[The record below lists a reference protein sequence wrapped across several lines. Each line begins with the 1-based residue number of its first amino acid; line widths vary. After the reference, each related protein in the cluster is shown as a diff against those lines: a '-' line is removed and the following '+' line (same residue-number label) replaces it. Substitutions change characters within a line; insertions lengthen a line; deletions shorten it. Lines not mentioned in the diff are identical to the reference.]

1 MKRLSVDRARRL
13 RVSQT
18 DAGQLLWHHLR
29 NRRLQ
34 GWKFRRQNEIGL
46 YVVDFVCP
54 DAGLI
59 VELDGGQHGDQLIYD
74 EARTKKLG
82 EQGYRVLRFWNNDV
96 LKNVQGVLEVI
107 QEALA
112 RPAPHHRK
120 GGNAPTLSPK
130 GRGSSVDGDLRVS
143 TNINPRL
150 TQVFRFVRCSYANG
164 VAELVYAFDHGEEL
178 IERVRFP
185 HAPALPSS
193 HQAAFDQALKLL
205 HLIAG
210 VSYYKAGVP
219 PRIDVA
225 DGPLDDA
232 TANLLDE
239 LYLHG
244 LAEFAYRNG
253 LDLRGRINFPRLGAG
268 SEKASSRGGSTQPE
282 AKALGLPHRTLVPI
296 GGGKDSLVA
305 VEAIKS
311 IGGEAT
317 AVWVGNSPLIAACA
331 ERTGLPTLNIQRELA
346 PGLFELNRLGAW
358 NGHIPVTAVN
368 SAILAVAA
376 ILYGFDSIAFAN
388 ERSASAATLEYE
400 GQQVNHQWSKGYAF
414 ERLLGDWL
422 HQHVAS
428 DLDYFSLLR
437 PFSELAVTRAF
448 AKLTPYFDVFSSC
461 NRNFK
466 ILGPKP
472 ADRWC
477 GQCPKCHF
485 VFLALAPFLP
495 KPRLLSIF
503 GRNLLDDENLAPG
516 FDALLEYQDHK
527 PFECVG
533 EGAEARA
540 AMYALS
546 QRSEWQEDAL
556 VARFIREI
564 LSQLDVKEL
573 ALEPWLQPSTEQRIA
588 KRVLPALAFFA

>member
-1 MKRLSVDRARRL
+1 
-13 RVSQT
+13 VS
-18 DAGQLLWHHLR
+18 H
-29 NRRLQ
+29 
-34 GWKFRRQNEIGL
+34 
-46 YVVDFVCP
+46 P
-54 DAGLI
+54 
-59 VELDGGQHGDQLIYD
+59 
-74 EARTKKLG
+74 
-82 EQGYRVLRFWNNDV
+82 
-96 LKNVQGVLEVI
+96 I
-107 QEALA
+107 Q
-112 RPAPHHRK
+112 
-120 GGNAPTLSPK
+120 
-130 GRGSSVDGDLRVS
+130 
-143 TNINPRL
+143 PRL
-150 TQVFRFVRCSYANG
+150 TQVFRFLHARYADG
-164 VAELVYAFDHGEEL
+164 VAELSYAFDEGEPL
-178 IERVRFP
+178 VERIRFP
-185 HAPALPSS
+185 AAPALPPAR
-193 HQAAFDQALKLL
+193 QAAFDAALKLL

-219 PRIDVA
+219 PRIEVV

-232 TANLLDE
+232 TADLLDA

-253 LDLRGRINFPRLGAG
+253 LDLRGRIHFPRGGATLP
-268 SEKASSRGGSTQPE
+268 A
-282 AKALGLPHRTLVPI
+282 AAALGLPKRTLVPI

-311 IGGEAT
+311 IGGDAT

-376 ILYGFDSIAFAN
+376 ILYGHDSITFAN

-414 ERLLGDWL
+414 ETLLSDWL
-422 HQHVAS
+422 HSHVAA
-428 DLDYFSLLR
+428 DLDYCSLLR
-437 PFSELAVTRAF
+437 PYSELAITRAF
-448 AKLTPYFDVFSSC
+448 AKLTPYFDSFSSC
-461 NRNFK
+461 NRNFR

-485 VFLALAPFLP
+485 VFLALAPFCP
-495 KPRLLSIF
+495 KPRLLTIF
-503 GRNLLDDENLAPG
+503 GRNLLDDDSQAAG

-546 QRSEWQEDAL
+546 QRPEWAEDAL
-556 VARFIREI
+556 VARFRSEI
-564 LSQLDVKEL
+564 LPQLDASQL
-573 ALEPWLQPSTEQRIA
+573 ALEPWLQPSGEH
-588 KRVLPALAFFA
+588 RVPARLQAALAAID

>member
-1 MKRLSVDRARRL
+1 M
-13 RVSQT
+13 T
-18 DAGQLLWHHLR
+18 
-29 NRRLQ
+29 N
-34 GWKFRRQNEIGL
+34 
-46 YVVDFVCP
+46 P
-54 DAGLI
+54 
-59 VELDGGQHGDQLIYD
+59 
-74 EARTKKLG
+74 
-82 EQGYRVLRFWNNDV
+82 
-96 LKNVQGVLEVI
+96 I
-107 QEALA
+107 Q
-112 RPAPHHRK
+112 
-120 GGNAPTLSPK
+120 
-130 GRGSSVDGDLRVS
+130 
-143 TNINPRL
+143 PRL
-150 TQVFRFVRCSYANG
+150 TQVFRFVRCSYADG
-164 VAELVYAFDHGEEL
+164 VAELVYAFDQGEEL

-185 HAPALPSS
+185 AAPAVSADRK
-193 HQAAFDQALKLL
+193 HAFEAALKLL
-205 HLIAG
+205 HLVAG

-219 PRIDVA
+219 PTIELA

-232 TANLLDE
+232 TADLLDA

-253 LDLRGRINFPRLGAG
+253 LDLRGRIAFPRSGAIA
-268 SEKASSRGGSTQPE
+268 EKA
-282 AKALGLPHRTLVPI
+282 AAALHLPQRTLVPI

-305 VEAIKS
+305 VEAIKHV
-311 IGGEAT
+311 GGQAT

-376 ILYGFDSIAFAN
+376 ILYGYDSIAFAN

-414 ERLLGDWL
+414 ETLLGDWL
-422 HQHVAS
+422 HSHVAA

-437 PFSELAVTRAF
+437 PYSELAITRAF

-477 GQCPKCHF
+477 GHCPKCHF

-495 KPRLLSIF
+495 KPRLLAIF
-503 GRNLLDDENLAPG
+503 GRNLLDDDTQAAG
-516 FDALLEYQDHK
+516 FDALLEYHDHK

-546 QRSEWQEDAL
+546 QRPEWQEDAL
-556 VARFIREI
+556 VARFRSEI
-564 LSQLDVKEL
+564 LPQLDVAQL
-573 ALEPWLQPSTEQRIA
+573 ALEPWLRASSEH
-588 KRVLPALAFFA
+588 RVPGRLQAALAVIG

>member
-1 MKRLSVDRARRL
+1 MP
-13 RVSQT
+13 QT
-18 DAGQLLWHHLR
+18 MQ
-29 NRRLQ
+29 
-34 GWKFRRQNEIGL
+34 
-46 YVVDFVCP
+46 
-54 DAGLI
+54 
-59 VELDGGQHGDQLIYD
+59 
-74 EARTKKLG
+74 
-82 EQGYRVLRFWNNDV
+82 
-96 LKNVQGVLEVI
+96 
-107 QEALA
+107 
-112 RPAPHHRK
+112 
-120 GGNAPTLSPK
+120 
-130 GRGSSVDGDLRVS
+130 
-143 TNINPRL
+143 PRL
-150 TQVFRFVRCSYANG
+150 TQVFRFTRASYADG
-164 VAELVYAFDHGEEL
+164 VAELGYAFDDGEEL
-178 IERVRFP
+178 VETIRFP
-185 HAPALPSS
+185 QAPAIPAERR
-193 HQAAFDQALKLL
+193 AAFDAALKLL

-219 PRIDVA
+219 PKIELA

-232 TANLLDE
+232 TADLLDA

-253 LDLRGRINFPRLGAG
+253 IDLRDCIAFARGAP
-268 SEKASSRGGSTQPE
+268 AQP
-282 AKALGLPHRTLVPI
+282 AALALHLPKRTLVPI

-317 AVWVGNSPLIAACA
+317 AVWVGNSALIAACA

-346 PGLFELNRLGAW
+346 PGLFEMNRLGAW

-376 ILYGFDSIAFAN
+376 VLYGYDSITFAN
-388 ERSASAATLEYE
+388 ERSASVATLEYD
-400 GQQVNHQWSKGYAF
+400 GQQVNHQWSKSYAF
-414 ERLLGDWL
+414 EQLLGNWL
-422 HQHVAS
+422 HMHVAS
-428 DLDYFSLLR
+428 DLDYCSLLR
-437 PFSELAVTRAF
+437 PYSELAITRAF
-448 AKLTPYFDVFSSC
+448 AKLTTYFDVFSSC

-466 ILGPKP
+466 LLGPKP
-472 ADRWC
+472 VDRWC

-503 GRNLLDDENLAPG
+503 GRNLLDDENQAGG

-546 QRSEWQEDAL
+546 QRPEWQEDA
-556 VARFIREI
+556 VIERFRSEI
-564 LSQLDVKEL
+564 LPQLDASQL
-573 ALEPWLQPSTEQRIA
+573 ALEPWLEPSPDH
-588 KRVLPALAFFA
+588 RVPARLQSALKTIG

>member
-1 MKRLSVDRARRL
+1 M
-13 RVSQT
+13 T
-18 DAGQLLWHHLR
+18 TIH
-29 NRRLQ
+29 
-34 GWKFRRQNEIGL
+34 
-46 YVVDFVCP
+46 
-54 DAGLI
+54 
-59 VELDGGQHGDQLIYD
+59 
-74 EARTKKLG
+74 
-82 EQGYRVLRFWNNDV
+82 
-96 LKNVQGVLEVI
+96 
-107 QEALA
+107 
-112 RPAPHHRK
+112 
-120 GGNAPTLSPK
+120 
-130 GRGSSVDGDLRVS
+130 
-143 TNINPRL
+143 NPRL
-150 TQVFRFVRCSYANG
+150 TQVFRFLHASYADG
-164 VAELVYAFDHGEEL
+164 VAELAYAFDDGEPMV
-178 IERVRFP
+178 ERIRFP
-185 HAPALPSS
+185 HAPALPVERK
-193 HQAAFDQALKLL
+193 AAFDAALKLL
-205 HLIAG
+205 HLVAG

-219 PRIDVA
+219 PKIEVT

-232 TANLLDE
+232 TADLLDA

-253 LDLRGRINFPRLGAG
+253 LDLRGRIVFPRLGA
-268 SEKASSRGGSTQPE
+268 EADPAIPRGGVSRPE
-282 AKALGLPHRTLVPI
+282 AKALGLPQRTLVPI

-317 AVWVGNSPLIAACA
+317 AVWVGNSALIAACA
-331 ERTGLPTLNIQRELA
+331 ERTGLPMLNLQRELA
-346 PGLFELNRLGAW
+346 PALFELNQRGAW

-368 SAILAVAA
+368 SVILAVAA

-414 ERLLGDWL
+414 EQLLGDWL
-422 HQHVAS
+422 HTHVAA
-428 DLDYFSLLR
+428 DLDYCSLLR
-437 PFSELAVTRAF
+437 PYSELAITRAF
-448 AKLTPYFDVFSSC
+448 AKLTPYFDAFSSC

-495 KPRLLSIF
+495 KPRLLAIF
-503 GRNLLDDENLAPG
+503 GRNLLDDETQAAG

-546 QRSEWQEDAL
+546 QRPEWQEDAL
-556 VARFIREI
+556 VARFSSEI
-564 LSQLDVKEL
+564 LPQLEVAQL
-573 ALEPWLQPSTEQRIA
+573 ALEPWLEPSSEHRVPERLQAALKAIA
-588 KRVLPALAFFA
+588 

>member
-1 MKRLSVDRARRL
+1 MS
-13 RVSQT
+13 
-18 DAGQLLWHHLR
+18 
-29 NRRLQ
+29 NM
-34 GWKFRRQNEIGL
+34 
-46 YVVDFVCP
+46 
-54 DAGLI
+54 
-59 VELDGGQHGDQLIYD
+59 
-74 EARTKKLG
+74 
-82 EQGYRVLRFWNNDV
+82 
-96 LKNVQGVLEVI
+96 I
-107 QEALA
+107 Q
-112 RPAPHHRK
+112 
-120 GGNAPTLSPK
+120 
-130 GRGSSVDGDLRVS
+130 
-143 TNINPRL
+143 PRL
-150 TQVFRFVRCSYANG
+150 TRLFRFVRGSYADG
-164 VAELVYAFDHGEEL
+164 VAELVYAFDDGEEL
-178 IERVRFP
+178 VERIHFP
-185 HAPALPSS
+185 NAPAVPAE
-193 HQAAFDQALKLL
+193 HAAAFDAALKLL

-219 PRIDVA
+219 PKIEVA
-225 DGPLDDA
+225 SGPLDDA
-232 TANLLDE
+232 TAELLDQ

-253 LDLRGRINFPRLGAG
+253 LDLRGRIAFPRGGAVP
-268 SEKASSRGGSTQPE
+268 SEVKA
-282 AKALGLPHRTLVPI
+282 AGLPKRTLVPI

-305 VEAIKS
+305 IEAIKS
-311 IGGEAT
+311 IGGDAT
-317 AVWVGNSPLIAACA
+317 AVWVGNSALIAACA
-331 ERTGLPTLNIQRELA
+331 ERTGLPMLNIQRELA

-376 ILYGFDSIAFAN
+376 ILYGYDSIAFAN

-414 ERLLGDWL
+414 EQLLGNWL
-422 HQHVAS
+422 HTHVAS
-428 DLDYFSLLR
+428 DLDYCSLLR
-437 PFSELAVTRAF
+437 PYSELAITRAF

-461 NRNFK
+461 NRNFR

-503 GRNLLDDENLAPG
+503 GRNLLDDEAHAGG

-546 QRSEWQEDAL
+546 QRPEWQEDAL
-556 VARFIREI
+556 VARFGSEI
-564 LSQLDVKEL
+564 LPQLDATQL
-573 ALEPWLQPSTEQRIA
+573 ALEPWLRASAEQRVPL
-588 KRVLPALAFFA
+588 RLQPALATIG

>member
-1 MKRLSVDRARRL
+1 V
-13 RVSQT
+13 T
-18 DAGQLLWHHLR
+18 
-29 NRRLQ
+29 N
-34 GWKFRRQNEIGL
+34 
-46 YVVDFVCP
+46 P
-54 DAGLI
+54 
-59 VELDGGQHGDQLIYD
+59 
-74 EARTKKLG
+74 
-82 EQGYRVLRFWNNDV
+82 
-96 LKNVQGVLEVI
+96 I
-107 QEALA
+107 Q
-112 RPAPHHRK
+112 
-120 GGNAPTLSPK
+120 
-130 GRGSSVDGDLRVS
+130 
-143 TNINPRL
+143 PRL
-150 TQVFRFVRCSYANG
+150 TQVFRFVRCSYADG
-164 VAELVYAFDHGEEL
+164 VVELVYAFDQGEEL

-185 HAPALPSS
+185 AAPAVSADRK
-193 HQAAFDQALKLL
+193 HAFEAALKLL
-205 HLIAG
+205 HLVAG

-219 PRIDVA
+219 PTIELA

-232 TANLLDE
+232 TADLLDA

-253 LDLRGRINFPRLGAG
+253 LDLRGRIAFPRSGAIA
-268 SEKASSRGGSTQPE
+268 EKA
-282 AKALGLPHRTLVPI
+282 AAALHLPQRTLVPI

-305 VEAIKS
+305 VEAIKHV
-311 IGGEAT
+311 GGQAT
-317 AVWVGNSPLIAACA
+317 AVWVGTSPLIAACA

-376 ILYGFDSIAFAN
+376 ILYGYDSIAFAN

-400 GQQVNHQWSKGYAF
+400 GQQVNHQWSKGHAF
-414 ERLLGDWL
+414 ETLLGDWL
-422 HQHVAS
+422 HSHVAA
-428 DLDYFSLLR
+428 DLNYFSLLR
-437 PFSELAVTRAF
+437 PYSELAITRAF

-477 GQCPKCHF
+477 GHCPKCHF

-495 KPRLLSIF
+495 KPRLLAIF
-503 GRNLLDDENLAPG
+503 GRNLLDDDTQAAG
-516 FDALLEYQDHK
+516 FDALLEYRDHK

-546 QRSEWQEDAL
+546 QRPEWQEDAL
-556 VARFIREI
+556 VARFRSEI
-564 LSQLDVKEL
+564 LPQLDVAQL
-573 ALEPWLQPSTEQRIA
+573 ALEPWLHASSEH
-588 KRVLPALAFFA
+588 RVPGRLQAALAVIG